1 MLRQAGIAT
10 LIGAAVLAA
19 PPAEACTGFM
29 LKAEDGASIRG
40 RTMEFAVQLDS
51 NIVVIPKGAS
61 FSGTLPDGGKGLT
74 YTTKYAM
81 VGANGMGLPIV
92 IDGLN
97 DQGLTFGAFYFPG
110 FAEYTTPT
118 AENSG
123 RAVASHEFGNWVLGN
138 FANVDEV
145 KAALDNVV
153 IVPTKAPVLNI
164 VTPLHYFVS
173 DNRGKSIVIEPVG
186 GVLKVY
192 DNPIGVLTNS
202 PGFDW
207 HMTNLRNYV
216 NLSVTGVPPIEI
228 DGVQFA
234 QLGQGA
240 GMHGLPGDFTPP
252 SRFIRAVAF
261 SASAL
266 PSATGQDAVLAAFHI
281 LNQFDIPLGTV
292 RSSKAADA
300 SIERT
305 QWSTVSDTK
314 SLRFYYRTFGDQS
327 IYMVDVPKAVE
338 AAAGEI
344 RMIEMGADQP
354 IVETSTTFMA
364 K

>member
-1 MLRQAGIAT
+1 MLRQSGIAA
-10 LIGAAVLAA
+10 LLAAAVLAV

-29 LKAEDGASIRG
+29 LKAEDGAAIRG

-51 NIVVIPKGAS
+51 NIVVIPKGTS

-81 VGANGMGLPIV
+81 VGANGVGLPIV
-92 IDGLN
+92 IDGMN

-110 FAEYTTPT
+110 FAEYTTAT
-118 AENSG
+118 AENGG

-153 IVPTKAPVLNI
+153 IVPTKAPVLNV
-164 VTPLHYFVS
+164 VTPLHYFVADS
-173 DNRGKSIVIEPVG
+173 SGKAIVIEPVG

-192 DNPIGVLTNS
+192 DDPIGVLTNS

-207 HMTNLRNYV
+207 HTTNLRNFV

-228 DGVQFA
+228 DGQQFA
-234 QLGQGA
+234 QIGEGA

-252 SRFIRAVAF
+252 SRFIRAVVF

-266 PSATGQDAVLAAFHI
+266 PSATAQDAVLAAFHI
-281 LNQFDIPLGTV
+281 LNQFDIPLGVV

-314 SLRFYYRTFGDQS
+314 NLRFYYRTFGDQS

-344 RMIEMGADQP
+344 RMIEMGTTQP